1 MVGEDSVLSLD
12 KEGYQ
17 NGFYNGGLTVTEY
30 LLDQNY
36 LNPFNPSTTIKYRIP
51 EDGIVTLKIYDILGK
66 EVKTLINEQK
76 ATGRYEVKFDASEL
90 ATGVY
95 LYRIKVNDFVSVKK
109 MLLVK

>member
-36 LNPFNPSTTIKYRIP
+36 PNPFNPSTTIKYQIP
-51 EDGIVTLKIYDILGK
+51 EDGLVTLKIYDILGK
-66 EVKTLINEQK
+66 EVKTLVNEQK
-76 ATGRYEVKFDASEL
+76 ATGRYEARFNASDL

-95 LYRIKVNDFVSVKK
+95 VYRLSVNDFVSVKK
-109 MLLVK
+109 MLLIK